1 MENTNRH
8 GRLYIIPVAVFFLLA
23 AVFTGYGFYMIM
35 DTMDYVEVYQNSSM
49 VTSDNIV
56 QYVVSSSVAY
66 FGFGALLAA
75 AAVIML
81 MIHRAEARIISS
93 GLPSSLTQKEEAPQD
108 SVSEPA
114 ADIHEASSRPENPPE
129 DEDVRIFTTLEELK
143 IQEAKKKEE
152 AARLS
157 EQARLTAELETA
169 APEPQPPEEPALS
182 SEPAPPETLNLRG
195 KPSAPEEAMAAE
207 EAAPAQEL
215 TFQREA
221 APKEALTPEEAAPA
235 LYSQPPE
242 EPDASREPEKA
253 SQQRKEQ
260 EEHIEIESFT
270 LEDLQTEA
278 PERPSRGESQEHQ
291 IPSSMIKDIFERK

>member
-114 ADIHEASSRPENPPE
+114 ADIREASSRPENPPE

-169 APEPQPPEEPALS
+169 APEPQPPEEPSLS
-182 SEPAPPETLNLRG
+182 SEPLPASEP
-195 KPSAPEEAMAAE
+195 
-207 EAAPAQEL
+207 APAQEL

>member
-169 APEPQPPEEPALS
+169 APEPQPPEEPA
-182 SEPAPPETLNLRG
+182 PPEALNLRE
-195 KPSAPEEAMAAE
+195 KPSTPEEAMAAE
-207 EAAPAQEL
+207 EAAPAS
-215 TFQREA
+215 
-221 APKEALTPEEAAPA
+221 
-235 LYSQPPE
+235 YSQPPE

>member
-108 SVSEPA
+108 SVSETA
-114 ADIHEASSRPENPPE
+114 ADIHEASSAR
-129 DEDVRIFTTLEELK
+129 RILRRMRTLEYSPLLRSLK
-143 IQEAKKKEE
+143 YRRRRK
-152 AARLS
+152 R
-157 EQARLTAELETA
+157 RR
-169 APEPQPPEEPALS
+169 PPDCRSRPA
-182 SEPAPPETLNLRG
+182 
-195 KPSAPEEAMAAE
+195 
-207 EAAPAQEL
+207 
-215 TFQREA
+215 
-221 APKEALTPEEAAPA
+221 
-235 LYSQPPE
+235 
-242 EPDASREPEKA
+242 
-253 SQQRKEQ
+253 
-260 EEHIEIESFT
+260 
-270 LEDLQTEA
+270 
-278 PERPSRGESQEHQ
+278 
-291 IPSSMIKDIFERK
+291 

>member
-169 APEPQPPEEPALS
+169 APEPQPPEEPA
-182 SEPAPPETLNLRG
+182 PPEALNLRE

-207 EAAPAQEL
+207 EAAPAS
-215 TFQREA
+215 
-221 APKEALTPEEAAPA
+221 
-235 LYSQPPE
+235 YSQPPE

>member
-169 APEPQPPEEPALS
+169 APEPQPPEEPA
-182 SEPAPPETLNLRG
+182 PPEALNLRE
-195 KPSAPEEAMAAE
+195 KPSTPEEAMAA
-207 EAAPAQEL
+207 
-215 TFQREA
+215 
-221 APKEALTPEEAAPA
+221 EEAAPA

>member
-169 APEPQPPEEPALS
+169 APEPQPPEEPSLS
-182 SEPAPPETLNLRG
+182 SEPLPASEP
-195 KPSAPEEAMAAE
+195 
-207 EAAPAQEL
+207 APAQEL